1 MSSVGKIRGFLLQ
14 HPKPAL
20 VRLKSGDGDVEE
32 LKPSKSFAK
41 MAETIHALTPDL
53 IECLDSEKHIL
64 RAMRLGSVEAQRS
77 DAAELPEGIKA
88 DPNALMLTHFANLV
102 HRAYEHSTE
111 VAFAKLTEVMER
123 MNERS
128 DSIEQ
133 RLERTEATNRRL
145 IQEAVDDAYA
155 HAQEIASRASEESQ
169 GGDLGNQML
178 QSFIGGAGLGPRTKP
193 NGTKPT
199 NGQG

>member
-1 MSSVGKIRGFLLQ
+1 MSSKIRGFLLQ

-20 VRLKSGDGDVEE
+20 VRLTSSDGDSEE
-32 LKPSKSFAK
+32 LKPGKSFAK
-41 MAETIHALTPDL
+41 LAETIAALGPDL

-64 RAMRLGSVEAQRS
+64 RAMRLGSVDAQRS
-77 DAAELPEGIKA
+77 DAAEIPEGIKA
-88 DPNALMLTHFANLV
+88 DPHALMLTHFANLV

-145 IQEAVDDAYA
+145 IQDAVDDAYA
-155 HAQEIASRASEESQ
+155 HAQEIASRATEEAQ
-169 GGDLGNQML
+169 GGDLGSQMF
-178 QSFIGGAGLGPRTKP
+178 QAFVGGSRMGPKP
-193 NGTKPT
+193 NGAKPT

>member
-1 MSSVGKIRGFLLQ
+1 MSSKIRGFLLQ
-14 HPKPAL
+14 HPKPTL
-20 VRLKSGDGDVEE
+20 VRLTSSDGDSEE
-32 LKPSKSFAK
+32 LKPGKSFAK
-41 MAETIHALTPDL
+41 LAETIAALGPDL
-53 IECLDSEKHIL
+53 IECLDGEKHIL
-64 RAMRLGSVEAQRS
+64 RAMRLGSVDAQRS
-77 DAAELPEGIKA
+77 DAAEIPEGIKA

-155 HAQEIASRASEESQ
+155 HAQEIASRAQDEAQ
-169 GGDLGNQML
+169 GGDIGSQMF
-178 QSFIGGAGLGPRTKP
+178 QAFVGGAGMPRAKP

>member
-1 MSSVGKIRGFLLQ
+1 VSAKIRGFLLQ
-14 HPKPAL
+14 HPKPTL
-20 VRLKSGDGDVEE
+20 IRLTSSDRETEE
-32 LKPSKSFAK
+32 LKPGRSFAK
-41 MAETIHALTPDL
+41 LAETIAAIGPDL
-53 IECLDSEKHIL
+53 IECLDNEKHIL
-64 RAMRLGSVEAQRS
+64 RALRLGSVDAARS
-77 DAAELPEGIKA
+77 DAAEIPEGIKA
-88 DPNALMLTHFANLV
+88 DPQALMLTHFANLI

-111 VAFAKLTEVMER
+111 VAFDKLTEVMER

-155 HAQEIASRASEESQ
+155 HAQEIANRAGEEQQ
-169 GGDLGNQML
+169 GGDLGSQMF
-178 QSFIGGAGLGPRTKP
+178 QAFVGGTRVKP
-193 NGTKPT
+193 TGTKPT